1 MSPKQTATYW
11 RKWGRVRKVLIE
23 LGEFSKEDADAQRKE
38 IHREA
43 LKRDKSS
50 KDLTNADLD
59 KIFDAF
65 DAVLVMVDGP
75 GKSDRSEQPRKRL
88 VWAIEQTGLEPA
100 YLAKLCADKH
110 GHEDWRSLPM
120 SDLQKF
126 RYTATARS
134 QARKRAAK
142 DGN

>member
-1 MSPKQTATYW
+1 MTAKQSATYW

-23 LGEFSKEDADAQRKE
+23 LGEFSKEDADAQRHE

-43 LKRDKSS
+43 LGAEKSS
-50 KDLTNADLD
+50 KDLTNRDLD

-75 GKSDRSEQPRKRL
+75 GKGDRTEQPRKRL
-88 VWAIEQTGLEPA
+88 VWAIEHTGLEAA

-110 GHEDWRSLPM
+110 GHDDWRSLPM
-120 SDLQKF
+120 DDLEKF
-126 RYTATARS
+126 RFTANARA
-134 QARKRAAK
+134 QARKRASK
-142 DGN
+142 